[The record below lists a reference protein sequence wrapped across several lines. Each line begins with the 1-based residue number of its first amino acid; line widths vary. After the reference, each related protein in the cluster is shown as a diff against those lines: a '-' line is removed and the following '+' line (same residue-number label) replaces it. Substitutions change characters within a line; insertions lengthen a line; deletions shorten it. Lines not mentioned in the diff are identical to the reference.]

1 METNEFRKKILKVDG
16 PRKHKVNNSF
26 GVYDVYKSLRKNKW
40 CDLPRPVTEHE
51 FYTII
56 RQVNNMLAEN
66 ILNGEDVVFP
76 HRMGRL
82 ELRKKEAYIGFK
94 DGKLVTNLP
103 IDWDKT
109 LELWA
114 NDEEAY
120 KERLLIKMEEK
131 DIFKVHYSKK
141 NALYENKSF
150 YSFVINRDIKRGLKP
165 KIKNRLI
172 DAFKL

>member
-1 METNEFRKKILKVDG
+1 MEMNDFRKKILKVDG

-26 GVYDVYKSLRKNKW
+26 GVYDIYKNIRKHKW
-40 CDLPRPVTEHE
+40 YDLPRPVTEHE

-66 ILNGEDVVFP
+66 ILNGEDIVFP

-109 LELWA
+109 LELWS
-114 NDEEAY
+114 NDEESY
-120 KERLLIKMEEK
+120 KDRILIKMEEK

-150 YSFVINRDIKRGLKP
+150 FFMEVNRDIKRGLKSR
-165 KIKNRLI
+165 IKNRLV

>member
-1 METNEFRKKILKVDG
+1 MDNFRKTILKVDG
-16 PRKHKVNNSF
+16 PRKHKVRNSF
-26 GVYDVYKSLRKNKW
+26 GVYDVYKHIRKHKW
-40 CDLPRPVTEHE
+40 FNLPRPVTEHE

-56 RQVNNMLAEN
+56 RQVNNMLANN
-66 ILNGEDVVFP
+66 ILNGEDIIFP

-109 LELWA
+109 LKLWSE
-114 NDEEAY
+114 DEEAY

-131 DIFKVHYSKK
+131 DIFKVHYSKR
-141 NALYENKSF
+141 NSLYENKSF
-150 YSFVINRDIKRGLKP
+150 YSFEVNRDIKRGLKSR
-165 KIKNRLI
+165 IKNRLV